1 MENEVS
7 LRQAVICFAIN
18 AALFLL
24 AGLLCTIERGGY

>member
-1 MENEVS
+1 MENELS
-7 LRQAVICFAIN
+7 LRQSVICFAIN

>member
-7 LRQAVICFAIN
+7 LRQAIVCFAIN

-24 AGLLCTIERGGY
+24 AGLLCTLERGGY